1 MSAFGGVVA
10 VRGDVGGEL
19 AEALTGLFLEVVV
32 AAGFDDAART
42 RLAAKPDLRLV
53 VDGTI
58 LVPVPARP
66 SLEVRSAG
74 GALLVTEA
82 DDQPDD
88 PEAWRVVSARSPDA
102 RELADL
108 AFAWRVVR
116 HVKSNAIVIARDG
129 ALLGVGAG
137 QMNRVTSARLAAAQ
151 AGERAEGAVAA
162 SDAFFPFAD
171 GVEVCLAAGVSAI
184 IQPGGSRRD
193 DEVLAAVDAAGAAMI
208 VTGRRHFRH

>member
-10 VRGDVGGEL
+10 VRGRVDGAL
-19 AEALTGLFLEVVV
+19 AEALASLFLEVVV
-32 AAGFDDAART
+32 AAGFDDAARA

-58 LVPVPARP
+58 LSPAP
-66 SLEVRSAG
+66 PALEVRSAG
-74 GALLVTEA
+74 GALLLTEA
-82 DDQPDD
+82 DDQADD
-88 PEAWRVVSARSPDA
+88 PEAWPVVSARRPTSA
-102 RELADL
+102 SSADL

-116 HVKSNAIVIARDG
+116 HVKSNAIVLARDG
-129 ALLGVGAG
+129 ALVGVGAG
-137 QMNRVTSARLAAAQ
+137 QMNRVTSARLAVAQ
-151 AGERAEGAVAA
+151 AGERARGAVVA

-171 GVEVCLAAGVSAI
+171 GVEVCLAAGVSAV

-193 DEVLAAVDAAGAAMI
+193 DEVLAAVDAAGAAMV